1 MGEEEQ
7 NLNDLER
14 RLQAYFRAEDQELD
28 YPSGLWDKLAPHLG
42 EQRRRGWVQR
52 VPAISWIIPTWPPT
66 WTLRIL
72 GASRARQAIAASM
85 ALILL
90 IGVAYLG
97 VTLARPSEEPMLAT
111 APSPVPPQPTTV
123 SPPETG
129 GSAGETDLVALG
141 EEIFTGAGG
150 CIACHTVE
158 GISAGLVGPDL
169 THIGTDAATRKP
181 GVSAEAYIRESIRE
195 PDAFVA
201 EGVARAIPGLMTSA
215 ITASLSDDE
224 VAALVEFLLAQK

>member
-1 MGEEEQ
+1 MHEEEQ

-14 RLQAYFRAEDQELD
+14 RLQAYFHAEDQELD
-28 YPSGLWDKLAPHLG
+28 YPSGLWGQLAPRLG
-42 EQRRRGWVQR
+42 DQRRRGWVQR
-52 VPAISWIIPTWPPT
+52 VLAISWVIPTWPPT
-66 WTLRIL
+66 SILRIL
-72 GASRARQAIAASM
+72 EASRARQTMAASM
-85 ALILL
+85 ALLLL
-90 IGVAYLG
+90 IGLAYLG
-97 VTLARPSEEPMLAT
+97 VTLALPSEEPMLAT
-111 APSPVPPQPTTV
+111 APSPVPPQATG

-129 GSAGETDLVALG
+129 DSARDQVAMG
-141 EEIFTGAGG
+141 QEIFTGAGG
-150 CIACHTVE
+150 CSACHTVE

-215 ITASLSDDE
+215 ITANLSDDQ